1 VIEPIDQAV
10 LEVVLAAAGVELV
23 DLEIGGPA
31 AIDALSVG
39 DIEAQLTARGLQFPP
54 SIARQAHA
62 AILAGK
68 HLLIMGAPG
77 TGKTSFAEALA
88 EAARSVAATSGYLQ
102 TTGSSD
108 WTPSDTVGTYRMNL
122 DQELEFV
129 PGQILQAIDDD
140 AWVILDEL
148 NRADVD
154 RAIGPLFTVLSGQ
167 STVLRFEVRTEEGEW
182 QKVAIVPEGVAAPP
196 GTRPYVVGS
205 SWRLVATMNTRDR
218 DVLFEISQALL
229 RRLAVLELPVP
240 PRADHIDL
248 LAVFATGDDELDERV
263 ARLVDIPGVPLGPA
277 ITIDCARYVQERHT
291 QAAASGEPLPAALG
305 FTEAVHLF
313 VEPQLVALPGEV
325 RETAAQYLS
334 WAATA
339 GAGAVWEEAAV
350 QPAEGFVPEA
360 VDQQA

>member
-10 LEVVLAAAGVELV
+10 LEQVLDAAGLALV
-23 DLEIGGPA
+23 DLEAGGPA
-31 AIDALSVG
+31 AIDALSVA
-39 DIEAQLTARGLQFPP
+39 DIEAQLTARNLKLPP
-54 SIARQAHA
+54 GIARQAHA

-68 HLLIMGAPG
+68 HLLVMGAPG

-88 EAARSVAATSGYLQ
+88 EAARSVGATSGYLQ

-108 WTPSDTVGTYRMNL
+108 WTPSDTVGTYRMNV
-122 DQELEFV
+122 DQQLEFV
-129 PGQILQAIDDD
+129 AGQILQAIDDD

-148 NRADVD
+148 NRADID

-167 STVLRFEVRTEEGEW
+167 STVLRFEVRTEDGEW
-182 QKVAIVPEGVAAPP
+182 QKVAVVPEGVAAPP

-240 PRADHIDL
+240 ARADHVEL
-248 LAVFATGDDELDERV
+248 LAAFATGDDELDERM

-277 ITIDCARYVQERHT
+277 ITIDCARYAQERHT
-291 QAAASGEPLPAALG
+291 QALAAGEALPAGSA
-305 FTEAVHLF
+305 FTEAVALL
-313 VEPQLVALPGEV
+313 VESQLVALPGEV
-325 RETAAQYLS
+325 RQTAAQYLH

-339 GAGAVWEEAAV
+339 APGAVWEEAAEAPEELA
-350 QPAEGFVPEA
+350 PAPADG
-360 VDQQA
+360 QA